1 MKNTALSLLMGAT
14 LILPTMAMAA
24 PVNTAEVTPA
34 DKLAEPVDNTLQ
46 AEIEGPDGELLA
58 TQPGAV
64 ENEEAVAITDAVTM
78 EVATEEAAEEATE
91 EENDAMAAAGMQP
104 AQTEQAAPALNMQH
118 SDANYQPLLAGEG
131 ATDDEAANTEIT
143 LQEKKKDKR
152 GELLATQPADVEFK
166 ENRRIAIAR

>member
-46 AEIEGPDGELLA
+46 AEVEGPDGELLA

-64 ENEEAVAITDAVTM
+64 ESEEAVAITDAAAM
-78 EVATEEAAEEATE
+78 KAATNEATE

-104 AQTEQAAPALNMQH
+104 AQSEQPALALNMQH

>member
-1 MKNTALSLLMGAT
+1 MKKTALSLLMGAT

-46 AEIEGPDGELLA
+46 AEVEGPDGELLA

-64 ENEEAVAITDAVTM
+64 ESEEAVAITDAAAM
-78 EVATEEAAEEATE
+78 EVATNEATE

-104 AQTEQAAPALNMQH
+104 AQTEQPAPALNMQH

-131 ATDDEAANTEIT
+131 ATDGEAANTEIT

>member
-46 AEIEGPDGELLA
+46 AEVEGPDGELLA

-64 ENEEAVAITDAVTM
+64 ESEEAVAITDAAAM
-78 EVATEEAAEEATE
+78 EAATNEATE
-91 EENDAMAAAGMQP
+91 KENDAMAAAGMQP
-104 AQTEQAAPALNMQH
+104 AQTKQPAPALNMQH

>member
-24 PVNTAEVTPA
+24 PVNTAKVTPA
-34 DKLAEPVDNTLQ
+34 DKLAEPVGNTLQ
-46 AEIEGPDGELLA
+46 AEVEGPDGELLA

-64 ENEEAVAITDAVTM
+64 ESEEAVAITDAAAM
-78 EVATEEAAEEATE
+78 KAATNEATE

-104 AQTEQAAPALNMQH
+104 AQTEQPAPALNMQH

>member
-14 LILPTMAMAA
+14 LISPTMAMAA

-46 AEIEGPDGELLA
+46 AEVEGPDGELLA

-64 ENEEAVAITDAVTM
+64 ESEEAVAITDAAAM
-78 EVATEEAAEEATE
+78 EVATNEATE

-104 AQTEQAAPALNMQH
+104 AQTEQPAPALNMQH

>member
-14 LILPTMAMAA
+14 LVLPTMAMAA

-46 AEIEGPDGELLA
+46 AEVEGPDGELLA

-64 ENEEAVAITDAVTM
+64 ESEEAVAITDAAAM
-78 EVATEEAAEEATE
+78 EVATKEATE

-104 AQTEQAAPALNMQH
+104 AQTEQPAPALNMQH

>member
-46 AEIEGPDGELLA
+46 SEVEGPDGELLA

-64 ENEEAVAITDAVTM
+64 ESEEAVAVTDAAAM
-78 EVATEEAAEEATE
+78 EVATNEATE

-104 AQTEQAAPALNMQH
+104 AQTEQPAPALNMQH

-131 ATDDEAANTEIT
+131 ATDNEAANTEIT

>member
-46 AEIEGPDGELLA
+46 AEVEGPDGELLA

-64 ENEEAVAITDAVTM
+64 ESEEAVAVTDAAAM
-78 EVATEEAAEEATE
+78 EVATNEATE

-104 AQTEQAAPALNMQH
+104 AQTEQPAPALNMQH

-131 ATDDEAANTEIT
+131 ATDNEAANTEIT

>member
-46 AEIEGPDGELLA
+46 AEVEGPDGELLA

-64 ENEEAVAITDAVTM
+64 ESEEAVAITDAAAM
-78 EVATEEAAEEATE
+78 EVATNEATE

-104 AQTEQAAPALNMQH
+104 AQTEQPAPALNMQN

-166 ENRRIAIAR
+166 ENRRVAIAR

>member
-24 PVNTAEVTPA
+24 PVNKAEVTPA

-46 AEIEGPDGELLA
+46 AEVEGPDGELLA

-64 ENEEAVAITDAVTM
+64 ESEEAVAVTDAAAM
-78 EVATEEAAEEATE
+78 EAATNEATE

-104 AQTEQAAPALNMQH
+104 AQTEQPAPALNMQH

>member
-46 AEIEGPDGELLA
+46 AEVEGQDGELLA

-64 ENEEAVAITDAVTM
+64 ESEEAVAITDAAAM
-78 EVATEEAAEEATE
+78 EAATNEATE

-104 AQTEQAAPALNMQH
+104 AQTEQPAPALNMQH

>member
-46 AEIEGPDGELLA
+46 AEVEGPDGELLA

-64 ENEEAVAITDAVTM
+64 ESEEAVAITDAAAM
-78 EVATEEAAEEATE
+78 EVATNEATE

-104 AQTEQAAPALNMQH
+104 AQTEQPAPALNMQH

-131 ATDDEAANTEIT
+131 ATDDGAANTEIT

>member
-14 LILPTMAMAA
+14 LILPTIAMAA

-46 AEIEGPDGELLA
+46 AEVEGPDGELLA

-64 ENEEAVAITDAVTM
+64 ESEEAVAITDAAAM
-78 EVATEEAAEEATE
+78 EVATKEATE

-104 AQTEQAAPALNMQH
+104 AQTEQPAPALNMQH

-131 ATDDEAANTEIT
+131 ATDDEAANAEIT

-166 ENRRIAIAR
+166 ESRRIAIAR

>member
-46 AEIEGPDGELLA
+46 AEVEGPDGELLA

-64 ENEEAVAITDAVTM
+64 ESEEAVAITDAAAM
-78 EVATEEAAEEATE
+78 EVATKEATE

-104 AQTEQAAPALNMQH
+104 AQSEQPAPALNMQH

>member
-1 MKNTALSLLMGAT
+1 MKNTALSLVMGAT

-46 AEIEGPDGELLA
+46 AEVEGPDGELLA

-64 ENEEAVAITDAVTM
+64 ESEEAVAITDAAAM
-78 EVATEEAAEEATE
+78 EVATNEATE

-104 AQTEQAAPALNMQH
+104 AQTEQPAPALNMQH

-131 ATDDEAANTEIT
+131 ATDEEAANTEIT

>member
-46 AEIEGPDGELLA
+46 AEVEGPDGELLA

-64 ENEEAVAITDAVTM
+64 ESEEAVAITDAAAM
-78 EVATEEAAEEATE
+78 EVATKEATE

-104 AQTEQAAPALNMQH
+104 AQTEQPAPALNMQH

>member
-46 AEIEGPDGELLA
+46 AEVEGPDGELLA

-64 ENEEAVAITDAVTM
+64 ESEEAVAITDAATM
-78 EVATEEAAEEATE
+78 EVATE

-104 AQTEQAAPALNMQH
+104 AQTEQPAPALNMQH

-143 LQEKKKDKR
+143 LQKKKKDKR

>member
-46 AEIEGPDGELLA
+46 AEVEGPDGELLA

-64 ENEEAVAITDAVTM
+64 ESEEAVAVTDAAAI
-78 EVATEEAAEEATE
+78 EVATNEATE

-104 AQTEQAAPALNMQH
+104 AQSEQPAPALNMQH

>member
-46 AEIEGPDGELLA
+46 AEVEGPDGELLA

-64 ENEEAVAITDAVTM
+64 ESEEAVAVTDAAAM
-78 EVATEEAAEEATE
+78 EVATNEATE

-104 AQTEQAAPALNMQH
+104 AQTEQPAPALNMQH

-152 GELLATQPADVEFK
+152 GELLATQPADVEFR

>member
-1 MKNTALSLLMGAT
+1 MKNTALSLLMGAA

-46 AEIEGPDGELLA
+46 SEVEGPDGELLA

-64 ENEEAVAITDAVTM
+64 ESEEAVAITDAAAM
-78 EVATEEAAEEATE
+78 EMATNEATE

-104 AQTEQAAPALNMQH
+104 AQTEQPAPALNMQH

>member
-1 MKNTALSLLMGAT
+1 MKNTALSLLMGAA

-46 AEIEGPDGELLA
+46 AEVEGPDGELLA

-64 ENEEAVAITDAVTM
+64 ESEEAVAITDAAAM
-78 EVATEEAAEEATE
+78 EMATNEANE

-104 AQTEQAAPALNMQH
+104 AQTEQPAPALNMQH
-118 SDANYQPLLAGEG
+118 SDANYQPLLSGEG

>member
-34 DKLAEPVDNTLQ
+34 DKLTEPVDNTLQ
-46 AEIEGPDGELLA
+46 AEVEGPDGELLA

-64 ENEEAVAITDAVTM
+64 ESEEAVAITDAATM
-78 EVATEEAAEEATE
+78 EVATE

-131 ATDDEAANTEIT
+131 ATDEAANTEIT

>member
-46 AEIEGPDGELLA
+46 AEVEGPDGELLA

-64 ENEEAVAITDAVTM
+64 ESEEAVAITDAAAM
-78 EVATEEAAEEATE
+78 EAATNEATE

-104 AQTEQAAPALNMQH
+104 AQTEQPAPALNMQH

>member
-46 AEIEGPDGELLA
+46 AEVEGPDGELLA

-64 ENEEAVAITDAVTM
+64 ESEEAVAITDAATM

-104 AQTEQAAPALNMQH
+104 AQTEQPAPALNMQH

>member
-64 ENEEAVAITDAVTM
+64 ESEEVVAITDAAAT
-78 EVATEEAAEEATE
+78 EVATNEATE
-91 EENDAMAAAGMQP
+91 EENDAMAAADMQP
-104 AQTEQAAPALNMQH
+104 AQTEQPAPALNMQH

>member
-46 AEIEGPDGELLA
+46 AEVEGPDGELLA

-64 ENEEAVAITDAVTM
+64 ESEEAVAITDAAAM
-78 EVATEEAAEEATE
+78 EVATNEATE
-91 EENDAMAAAGMQP
+91 EENDAMAAAGIQP
-104 AQTEQAAPALNMQH
+104 AQTEQPAPALNMQH

-131 ATDDEAANTEIT
+131 ATDEEAANTEIT

>member
-46 AEIEGPDGELLA
+46 AEVEGPDGELLA

-64 ENEEAVAITDAVTM
+64 ESEEAGAVTDAAAM
-78 EVATEEAAEEATE
+78 EVATNEATE

-104 AQTEQAAPALNMQH
+104 AQTEQPAPALNMQH

>member
-46 AEIEGPDGELLA
+46 AEVEGPDGELLA

-64 ENEEAVAITDAVTM
+64 ESEEAVAITDAAAM
-78 EVATEEAAEEATE
+78 QVATNEATE

-104 AQTEQAAPALNMQH
+104 AQTEQPAPALNMQH

>member
-46 AEIEGPDGELLA
+46 AEVEGPDGELLA

-64 ENEEAVAITDAVTM
+64 ESEEAVAITDAAAM
-78 EVATEEAAEEATE
+78 EVATNEATE

-104 AQTEQAAPALNMQH
+104 AQSEQPAPALNMQH

>member
-46 AEIEGPDGELLA
+46 AEVEGPDGELLA

-64 ENEEAVAITDAVTM
+64 ESEEAVAVTDAAAM
-78 EVATEEAAEEATE
+78 EVATNEATE

-104 AQTEQAAPALNMQH
+104 AQTEQPAPALNMQH

-166 ENRRIAIAR
+166 ESRRIAIAR

>member
-14 LILPTMAMAA
+14 LVLPTMAMAA

-46 AEIEGPDGELLA
+46 AEVEGPDGELLA

-64 ENEEAVAITDAVTM
+64 ESEEAVAITDAAAM
-78 EVATEEAAEEATE
+78 EVATNEATE

-104 AQTEQAAPALNMQH
+104 AQTEQPAPALNMQH

-131 ATDDEAANTEIT
+131 ATDDEATNTEIT

-166 ENRRIAIAR
+166 ESRRIAIAR

>member
-14 LILPTMAMAA
+14 LVLPTMAMAA

-46 AEIEGPDGELLA
+46 AEVEGPDGELLA

-64 ENEEAVAITDAVTM
+64 ESEEAVAITDAAAM
-78 EVATEEAAEEATE
+78 EVATNEATE

-104 AQTEQAAPALNMQH
+104 AQTEQPAPALNMQH

-166 ENRRIAIAR
+166 ESRRIAIAR

>member
-46 AEIEGPDGELLA
+46 AEVEGPDGELLA
-58 TQPGAV
+58 TQPGAI
-64 ENEEAVAITDAVTM
+64 ESEEAVAVTDAAAM
-78 EVATEEAAEEATE
+78 EVATNEATE

-104 AQTEQAAPALNMQH
+104 AQTEQPAPALNMQH

>member
-34 DKLAEPVDNTLQ
+34 DRLAEPVDNTLQ
-46 AEIEGPDGELLA
+46 AEVEGPDGELLA

-64 ENEEAVAITDAVTM
+64 ESEEAVAITDAAAM
-78 EVATEEAAEEATE
+78 EAATNEATE

-104 AQTEQAAPALNMQH
+104 AQTEQPAPALNMQH

>member
-46 AEIEGPDGELLA
+46 AEVEGPDGELLA

-64 ENEEAVAITDAVTM
+64 ESEEAVAITDAAAM
-78 EVATEEAAEEATE
+78 KAATNEATE

-104 AQTEQAAPALNMQH
+104 AQTEQPAPALNMQH

>member
-46 AEIEGPDGELLA
+46 AEVEGPDGELLA

-64 ENEEAVAITDAVTM
+64 ESEEAVAITDAAAM
-78 EVATEEAAEEATE
+78 EVATKEATE

-104 AQTEQAAPALNMQH
+104 AQTEQPAPALNMQH

-131 ATDDEAANTEIT
+131 ATDEEAANTEIT